1 MHVFGLLTSAATLVE
16 MEDILFSMAVVFSSP
31 QWGEN
36 VEKHFLNLQTKML
49 NMGISGDLTEVTE
62 EDLEVFICHT
72 YMLVNK
78 SLLSS

>member
-16 MEDILFSMAVVFSSP
+16 MEDILFSMAVVFSSL

-49 NMGISGDLTEVTE
+49 NIGIYGDL
-62 EDLEVFICHT
+62 
-72 YMLVNK
+72 
-78 SLLSS
+78 

>member
-1 MHVFGLLTSAATLVE
+1 MHVFGLLTSAATSVE
-16 MEDILFSMAVVFSSP
+16 MEDILFIMAVVFSSP
-31 QWGEN
+31 QCGEN